1 MKLRIQ
7 SKLLLKQRIHSCIFR
22 SSHQK
27 CSVKQYVLRNFA
39 KFRGKHLRQSLFFNK
54 VAGTAT
60 LLKKRLLHR
69 CFPVNFA
76 KFLQTPLSQK
86 TSGRLLLYFEK
97 KDVDLFAKE
106 FKTHV
111 HRHPEFTCVH
121 CYREFTRGFNN
132 GSRASVNYQNHSDNV
147 SITFS
152 I

>member
-54 VAGTAT
+54 IAGTAT

-76 KFLQTPLSQK
+76 KFLKIPFSQK

-97 KDVDLFAKE
+97 NTLTYLRK
-106 FKTHV
+106 
-111 HRHPEFTCVH
+111 
-121 CYREFTRGFNN
+121 N
-132 GSRASVNYQNHSDNV
+132 SRLMSIVIVNLRVFIVIANLRVALTTVAEPQL
-147 SITFS
+147 ITKIS
-152 I
+152 LTT

>member
-54 VAGTAT
+54 IAGTAT

-76 KFLQTPLSQK
+76 KFLKIPISQK

-97 KDVDLFAKE
+97 NTLTYLRK
-106 FKTHV
+106 
-111 HRHPEFTCVH
+111 
-121 CYREFTRGFNN
+121 N
-132 GSRASVNYQNHSDNV
+132 SRLMSIVIVNLRVFIVIANLRVALTTVAEPQL
-147 SITFS
+147 ITKIS
-152 I
+152 LTT

>member
-22 SSHQK
+22 SSHQR

-39 KFRGKHLRQSLFFNK
+39 KLTGKHLCQSLFFNK
-54 VAGTAT
+54 VAGLRPAT

-76 KFLQTPLSQK
+76 KFLKIPFSQK

-97 KDVDLFAKE
+97 NTLTYLRKNSRLMSIVIVNLRVFIVIANLRVALTTVAK
-106 FKTHV
+106 
-111 HRHPEFTCVH
+111 P
-121 CYREFTRGFNN
+121 
-132 GSRASVNYQNHSDNV
+132 QL
-147 SITFS
+147 ITKIS
-152 I
+152 LTT

>member
-54 VAGTAT
+54 IAGTAT

-76 KFLQTPLSQK
+76 KFLKIPFSQK

-97 KDVDLFAKE
+97 NTLTYLRK
-106 FKTHV
+106 
-111 HRHPEFTCVH
+111 
-121 CYREFTRGFNN
+121 N
-132 GSRASVNYQNHSDNV
+132 SRLM
-147 SITFS
+147 SIVIMNLRVFIVIANLRVALTTVAEPQLNTKIS
-152 I
+152 LTT

>member
-76 KFLQTPLSQK
+76 KFLKIPFSQK

-97 KDVDLFAKE
+97 NTLTYLLK
-106 FKTHV
+106 
-111 HRHPEFTCVH
+111 
-121 CYREFTRGFNN
+121 N
-132 GSRASVNYQNHSDNV
+132 SRLMSIVIVNLRVFIVIANLRVALTTVAEPQL
-147 SITFS
+147 ITKIS
-152 I
+152 LTT